1 MCGPHAVLVGL
12 LPLVGA
18 MRNGPQPPQPE
29 RTDMTLL
36 PLVGAMRNPRVKS
49 LAIPSPRDRFW

>member
-1 MCGPHAVLVGL
+1 ML
-12 LPLVGA
+12 LTLVGA
-18 MRNGPQPPQPE
+18 MRNFRAQCPGGCGN
-29 RTDMTLL
+29 TLL